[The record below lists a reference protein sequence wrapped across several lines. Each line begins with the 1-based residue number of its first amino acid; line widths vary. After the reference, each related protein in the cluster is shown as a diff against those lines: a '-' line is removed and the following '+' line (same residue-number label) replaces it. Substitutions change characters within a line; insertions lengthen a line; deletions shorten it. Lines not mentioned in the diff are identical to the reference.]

1 MTRCPATN
9 GETVPRTRSL
19 SPRRTTWSW
28 PRRWTRSSLSD
39 IAPAAGAGAGGGVGV
54 GVGAG
59 GGGVGVGVG
68 GVWAAAT
75 AVKLSGNRLPMM
87 IAATRRIERGIVHVR
102 AAKSRRLARH
112 TLPLHTAGPSAARR
126 DDHPARVTP
135 THPAVEQ
142 HRRMAS
148 TEPSAAPKAKS
159 PARKGQNARVI
170 GAASLGAVVTLFA
183 VLNLDDV
190 DVNWIFGTASTPLI
204 VVILLC
210 VALGMAIDRG
220 LVRRG
225 RRRQSTRRK

>member
-1 MTRCPATN
+1 
-9 GETVPRTRSL
+9 
-19 SPRRTTWSW
+19 
-28 PRRWTRSSLSD
+28 
-39 IAPAAGAGAGGGVGV
+39 
-54 GVGAG
+54 
-59 GGGVGVGVG
+59 
-68 GVWAAAT
+68 
-75 AVKLSGNRLPMM
+75 
-87 IAATRRIERGIVHVR
+87 
-102 AAKSRRLARH
+102 
-112 TLPLHTAGPSAARR
+112 
-126 DDHPARVTP
+126 
-135 THPAVEQ
+135 
-142 HRRMAS
+142 MAS